1 MLYCYAGGVKLDSN
15 SSQIHKTIMI
25 ADDELFFRK
34 LLRDILEE
42 EGYTVVAE
50 AVDGIEAVERYCL
63 HRPEIT
69 IMDIYMPGKNGIDA
83 MKEIL
88 SLDKNAKVLI
98 CSGSGYDDDVN
109 FAFKV
114 GAKDAILKPFIKK
127 EVAEI
132 INKVLSQK

>member
-1 MLYCYAGGVKLDSN
+1 MDTN
-15 SSQIHKTIMI
+15 SSHLHKTIMI

-42 EGYTVVAE
+42 EGFTVVAE
-50 AVDGIEAVERYCL
+50 AVDGVEAVERYCL

-88 SLDKNAKVLI
+88 LLDKNAKVLI
-98 CSGSGYDDDVN
+98 CSGSGYDDDVK

-114 GAKDAILKPFIKK
+114 GARDAILKPFIRK
-127 EVAEI
+127 EVTEI
-132 INKVLSQK
+132 INKVMSEK

>member
-1 MLYCYAGGVKLDSN
+1 MDTN
-15 SSQIHKTIMI
+15 SSHLNKTIMI

-42 EGYTVVAE
+42 EGFSVVAE
-50 AVDGIEAVERYCL
+50 AADGIEAVERYCL

-88 SLDKNAKVLI
+88 LLDKNAKVLI
-98 CSGSGYDDDVN
+98 CSGSGYDEDVK

-114 GAKDAILKPFIKK
+114 GARDAILKPFIRK
-127 EVAEI
+127 EVTDI
-132 INKVLSQK
+132 INKVMSEK